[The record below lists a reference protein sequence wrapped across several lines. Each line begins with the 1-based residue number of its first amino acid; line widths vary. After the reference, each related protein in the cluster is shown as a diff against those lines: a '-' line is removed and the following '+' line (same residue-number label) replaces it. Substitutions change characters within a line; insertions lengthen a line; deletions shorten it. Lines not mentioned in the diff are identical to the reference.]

1 VSTLPE
7 IIANYVGVPY
17 GIGSG
22 FTAPASSS
30 IGPAVIVKGQ
40 FARPLYLMIAAESQF
55 LLSEAVLLYGATL
68 GLTKTAQEYYEQGV
82 RESFRLDGVPN
93 ATAAATALLTGGKD
107 QADWTASPDKFKA
120 IWLQK
125 WLAFANFQGLEAW
138 SEVRRT
144 NHPKIPQSAGASA
157 TAKPPVRFF
166 YPNTELGSNKASIDA
181 VGPVDVFTT
190 RLFWDVD

>member
-1 VSTLPE
+1 LPE
-7 IIANYVGVPY
+7 IVANYVGVPY

-22 FTAPASSS
+22 FTAPASSF
-30 IGPAVIVKGQ
+30 IGPSVIVKGQ

-68 GLTKTAQEYYEQGV
+68 GLPRTAQEYYEQGV
-82 RESFRLDGVPN
+82 RESFRLTGVPN
-93 ATAAATALLTGGKD
+93 ATVAATALLTSKKSE
-107 QADWTASPDKFKA
+107 ADWTASPDKFKA

-125 WLAFANFQGLEAW
+125 WLAFANFEGLEAW

-144 NHPKIPQSAGASA
+144 NYPVIPRSLSAASTA
-157 TAKPPVRFF
+157 TPPVRLF
-166 YPNTELGSNKASIDA
+166 YPNTEVGSNKANIDA
-181 VGPVDVFTT
+181 VGPIDVFTT